1 MNPLVPVTITFFI
14 FVLIIQIIN
23 YYSLKEYSMPFRINP
38 PTKIY
43 VDKSPIHGWG
53 VFASQDIE
61 TGEIIEEVP
70 VLELPINKGEVTS
83 LLIDY
88 RFNWPQGVEW
98 DKQVVGLGFA
108 SLYNHS
114 NDANAYWVSDL
125 EKNTFK
131 FISNKKISS
140 GDEIFIW
147 YGDVNY
153 WNDGRTSIDVI

>member
-1 MNPLVPVTITFFI
+1 M
-14 FVLIIQIIN
+14 
-23 YYSLKEYSMPFRINP
+23 SFRINP

-70 VLELPINKGEVTS
+70 VLELPINKGEVS
-83 LLIDY
+83 GILLDY

-98 DKQVVGLGFA
+98 EEQVIGLGFA

-114 NDANAYWVSDL
+114 DSANAYWVSEAD
-125 EKNTFK
+125 KRTFK
-131 FISNKKISS
+131 FISNRNISV
-140 GDEIFIW
+140 GEEIFVW

-153 WNDGRTSIDVI
+153 WNDGRTHVNVIQ

>member
-1 MNPLVPVTITFFI
+1 M
-14 FVLIIQIIN
+14 
-23 YYSLKEYSMPFRINP
+23 SFRINP

-147 YGDVNY
+147 YGDVSY
-153 WNDGRTSIDVI
+153 WNDGRNHISVVE